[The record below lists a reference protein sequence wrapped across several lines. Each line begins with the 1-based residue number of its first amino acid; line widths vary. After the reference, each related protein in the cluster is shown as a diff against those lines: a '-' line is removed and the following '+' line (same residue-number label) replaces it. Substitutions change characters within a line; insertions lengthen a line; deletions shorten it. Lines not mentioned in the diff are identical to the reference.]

1 VTIKRATFH
10 RIPILSLPSPF
21 KQIQYLKSA
30 AEKQTVAVCASCCFM
45 TPETVI
51 LQCRKSAK
59 KQEDF
64 QILCYVTQTNSIPF
78 IYHKTV
84 LDTAL
89 LIKMF
94 KII

>member
-1 VTIKRATFH
+1 
-10 RIPILSLPSPF
+10 
-21 KQIQYLKSA
+21 
-30 AEKQTVAVCASCCFM
+30 M
-45 TPETVI
+45 
-51 LQCRKSAK
+51 SAK

-64 QILCYVTQTNSIPF
+64 QILCYVTQIKLIPF
-78 IYHKTV
+78 LYHKTV